1 MVCLCDLQVKKVG
14 YIGGLTLKSEV
25 WARNTDFGVITADV
39 VDKSPGVKTGGLG
52 AIMQEGAD
60 LGFPNRS

>member
-1 MVCLCDLQVKKVG
+1 MD
-14 YIGGLTLKSEV
+14 IGGLTLKSEV
-25 WARNTDFGVITADV
+25 WARNTDFGVITEDV